1 MQYKTITL
9 SLLEAE
15 PALYDRLKASRT
27 ALEVLENYALELKD
41 LHEARMEQ
49 LRQSRRGGS
58 REQFQSEALELA
70 IADLRLRLNAESLS
84 GDSPTA

>member
-15 PALYDRLKASRT
+15 TALYDRLKASRT
-27 ALEVLENYALELKD
+27 ALEALEKYALELKG

-49 LRQSRRGGS
+49 LRHSRRGGS
-58 REQFQSEALELA
+58 PEQMKSEALELA
-70 IADLRLRLNAESLS
+70 IEDLRLRLNAESL
-84 GDSPTA
+84 GGNTQTA